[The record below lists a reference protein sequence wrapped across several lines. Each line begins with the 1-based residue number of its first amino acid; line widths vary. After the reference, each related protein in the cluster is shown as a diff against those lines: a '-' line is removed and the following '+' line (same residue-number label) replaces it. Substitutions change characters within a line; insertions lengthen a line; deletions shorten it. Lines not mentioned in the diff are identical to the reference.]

1 MDGVTGSKNETPGA
15 PKKTRKAQGP
25 QKPARARKPVT
36 RRVRFAGAKSA
47 GVMVRFVRPAGYT
60 DLYHTLLTISWP
72 GFFFLALGAF
82 LAINCVF
89 ALLYSF
95 DPDGVTAMRPDV
107 AWNAFFFSV
116 QTFGT
121 VGYGVMAPRDHYANL
136 VAAAESFIGLGAVA
150 VSTGLIFARVSRP
163 TARVVFTDKA
173 VITEHEGVPTLMFRC
188 ANRRSNRIMEAEVT
202 LSLAHQV
209 VTREGVTLRRLEDLK
224 VIRARSPLF
233 VLTWMVMHP
242 IDEASPLFGATPQ
255 SLEAERAEVVVVL
268 AGEDETFAQRIH
280 ARHAYEAKDIVWNHR
295 FADIVGEDE
304 TGERLIDFTRFH
316 TLEKAPAPSELK

>member
-1 MDGVTGSKNETPGA
+1 M
-15 PKKTRKAQGP
+15 
-25 QKPARARKPVT
+25 
-36 RRVRFAGAKSA
+36 
-47 GVMVRFVRPAGYT
+47 
-60 DLYHTLLTISWP
+60 
-72 GFFFLALGAF
+72 
-82 LAINCVF
+82 
-89 ALLYSF
+89 
-95 DPDGVTAMRPDV
+95 
-107 AWNAFFFSV
+107 
-116 QTFGT
+116 
-121 VGYGVMAPRDHYANL
+121 
-136 VAAAESFIGLGAVA
+136 
-150 VSTGLIFARVSRP
+150 
-163 TARVVFTDKA
+163 
-173 VITEHEGVPTLMFRC
+173 
-188 ANRRSNRIMEAEVT
+188 T